1 MQMPN
6 SESEK
11 SLSDAV
17 FVAENGPVRPF
28 SRLPYAQSPW
38 AKYLRKSLT

>member
-6 SESEK
+6 SESGRF
-11 SLSDAV
+11 LSDAV

-28 SRLPYAQSPW
+28 SMLPYAQSPR
-38 AKYLRKSLT
+38 AMSLRKSLT